1 METTSRDSTTLK
13 EAPKEQ
19 NRKGEGLKVRSTP
32 CSILMPLPEGPAL
45 A

>member
-32 CSILMPLPEGPAL
+32 CGILTAS